1 MPERGAGNDKH
12 SREEPVEDH
21 PDLRQEQKHIDDSYT
36 ALERM
41 RSRAIDIQNMGF
53 MGAVYADGLI
63 ADKEV
68 FEIRAQTRVL
78 ELTDTSMPLCFG
90 RLDQKTGDRHYIG
103 RRHVEADGRILVTD
117 WRAPVA
123 TSFYRATV
131 AHTMGVALRRRFI
144 LNGRTLLDIFD
155 ENLATPTRDTAAALI
170 PDPFIAQLGR
180 QRTGEMQDIVS
191 TIQAEQDVII
201 RTPMDRCIIV
211 QGGPGTGKTAVG
223 LHRAAYLLY
232 ERRETARVDR
242 FLIVGPNDLFLSYIS
257 QVLPSLGETAV
268 TQKTISR
275 VGQGDFF
282 ICGEDTRE
290 AARIKGD
297 ARMLPVLERAVK
309 NHSVLPE
316 ADLSIRTIFGT
327 TTIRR
332 EQVAAI
338 LDEVTTRPSPWNV
351 ARDNVSAQLL
361 KAAWDDRG
369 DYTNRFSGDRLD
381 FEKAILG
388 HREYRSYLNKIWP
401 RLDATSV
408 LRKLY
413 RNSRSLAL
421 AAAGILTS
429 EEQRC
434 LAGKRS
440 TKAASETW
448 TDSDVPLLDELS
460 FLLFGKPKDSYTH
473 IVIDEAQDLSTLQL
487 RMLGRRSRNG
497 SMTILGDL
505 AQATSAAAQRSWEE
519 VARALGVERN
529 YEIGHLNIGYRL
541 PSAILDFANRLLPAA
556 APTVKPSESVRKAG
570 EAPEIMR
577 VPTSARITR
586 AIETVKEQLSTWSS
600 IALVAPP
607 SLMDQLAAPLSGE
620 VAFNDSRLSLELT
633 EPVTLTTASRA
644 KGLEFDLVVVL
655 EPGAISEEEGLRAL
669 YVALTRAV
677 QRVVIVH
684 SQALPAELSVPQ
696 AETPPEAAD
705 GAGTSAGPRGRRS
718 QPDGVTR

>member
-1 MPERGAGNDKH
+1 MPESVSRNVKH
-12 SREEPVEDH
+12 SREESAEEH
-21 PDLRQEQKHIDDSYT
+21 PDLRREQKHIDDSYV

-41 RSRAIDIQNMGF
+41 RNRAIDIQGMGF

-63 ADKEV
+63 ADKEL
-68 FEIRAQTRVL
+68 FEIRAENRVL
-78 ELTDTSMPLCFG
+78 ELTDTSTPLCFG
-90 RLDQKTGDRHYIG
+90 RLDHKTGDRHYIG

-117 WRAPVA
+117 WRAPAA
-123 TSFYRATV
+123 TPFYRATV
-131 AHTMGVALRRRFI
+131 ANTMGVALRRRFI
-144 LNGRTLLDIFD
+144 LNGRALLDIFD
-155 ENLATPTRDTAAALI
+155 ENLAAPTRETAAALI

-191 TIQAEQDVII
+191 TIQAEQDIII
-201 RTPMDRCIIV
+201 RTPMDRCVIV

-232 ERRETARVDR
+232 ERRESAHQDR
-242 FLIVGPNDLFLSYIS
+242 FLIVGPNALFLSYIS
-257 QVLPSLGETAV
+257 QVLPSLGETSA
-268 TQKTISR
+268 TQKTISK
-275 VGQGDFF
+275 VGQGDFV
-282 ICGEDTRE
+282 ISGEDTSE

-297 ARMLPVLERAVK
+297 ARMLLVLERAVI
-309 NHSVLPE
+309 NHRMLPD

-327 TTIRR
+327 TTVRR

-338 LDEVTTRPSPWNV
+338 LDEVTARRSPWNV
-351 ARDNVSAQLL
+351 ARDSVNAQLL

-369 DYTNRFSGDRLD
+369 DYSNRFSGDRLD
-381 FEKAILG
+381 FEKAFLG

-401 RLDATSV
+401 RLDATTV

-421 AAAGILTS
+421 AAEGILTL
-429 EEQRC
+429 EEQRF
-434 LAGKRS
+434 LVRKRS
-440 TKAASETW
+440 TKASLETW
-448 TDSDVPLLDELS
+448 TDADVPLLDELS
-460 FLLFGKPKDSYTH
+460 FILFGKPKDSYTH
-473 IVIDEAQDLSTLQL
+473 IVVDEAQDLSTLQL
-487 RMLGRRSRNG
+487 RMLGRRSLNG

-505 AQATSAAAQRSWEE
+505 AQATSAVAQRSWEE
-519 VARALGVERN
+519 VAGILGVEKN

-541 PSAILDFANRLLPAA
+541 PSAILDFANRLLAAA

-570 EAPEIMR
+570 EAPEIIR
-577 VPTSARITR
+577 VPTSARVTR
-586 AIETVKEQLSTWSS
+586 TIETVKENLSIWSS

-607 SLMDQLAAPLSGE
+607 SLTDQIAEPLDRE

-655 EPGAISEEEGLRAL
+655 EPGLISEEEGLRAL

-684 SQALPAELSVPQ
+684 SEALPVELWISQ
-696 AETPPEAAD
+696 TETPPETGG
-705 GAGTSAGPRGRRS
+705 GASTNTAG
-718 QPDGVTR
+718 

>member
-1 MPERGAGNDKH
+1 MPENFSRNVEH
-12 SREEPVEDH
+12 SREETAEEH
-21 PDLRQEQKHIDDSYT
+21 PDLRREQKHIDDSYV

-41 RSRAIDIQNMGF
+41 RNRAIDIQDMGF
-53 MGAVYADGLI
+53 MGVVYADGVT
-63 ADKEV
+63 ADKEI
-68 FEIRAQTRVL
+68 FEIRAQNRVL
-78 ELTDTSMPLCFG
+78 ELTDTSTPLCFG
-90 RLDQKTGDRHYIG
+90 RIDHRTGDRHYIG
-103 RRHVEADGRILVTD
+103 RRHVEVSGRILVTD

-123 TSFYRATV
+123 TPFYRATV
-131 AHTMGVALRRRFI
+131 ANTMGVALRRRFI

-155 ENLATPTRDTAAALI
+155 ENLAAPTQETAAALI
-170 PDPFIAQLGR
+170 PDPFIVQLGR

-191 TIQAEQDVII
+191 TIQAEQDIII
-201 RTPMDRCIIV
+201 RAPMNHCIIV

-232 ERRETARVDR
+232 ERRENARMDR
-242 FLIVGPNDLFLSYIS
+242 FLIVGPNALFLSYIS
-257 QVLPSLGETAV
+257 QVLPSLGETSA

-275 VGQGDFF
+275 VGQGDFV
-282 ICGEDTRE
+282 ISGEDTSE
-290 AARIKGD
+290 AAKIKGD
-297 ARMLPVLERAVK
+297 ARMLLVLERAVK
-309 NHSVLPE
+309 NYSMLPD

-327 TTIRR
+327 ITIRQ
-332 EQVAAI
+332 EQAAAI
-338 LDEVTTRPSPWNV
+338 LDEVTARPSPWNV
-351 ARDNVSAQLL
+351 ARDSMNAQML

-369 DYTNRFSGDRLD
+369 DYSNRFSGDRLD
-381 FEKAILG
+381 FEKALLG

-421 AAAGILTS
+421 AAEGILAP
-429 EEQRC
+429 EEQAFLVR
-434 LAGKRS
+434 KRS
-440 TKAASETW
+440 VKSSLETW

-460 FLLFGKPKDSYTH
+460 FILSGKPKDSYTH

-519 VARALGVERN
+519 VARVLGVEKN

-541 PSAILDFANRLLPAA
+541 PAAILDFANRLLPAV
-556 APTVKPSESVRKAG
+556 APTVKPSESVRQVG
-570 EAPEIMR
+570 EAPEIIR
-577 VPTSARITR
+577 VQASARVTR
-586 AIETVKEQLSTWSS
+586 MIETVKENLSTWSS

-607 SLMDQLAAPLSGE
+607 SLMDQIAEPLGDGI
-620 VAFNDSRLSLELT
+620 AFNDSRLSLELT
-633 EPVTLTTASRA
+633 ESVTLITASRA

-655 EPGAISEEEGLRAL
+655 EPGVISEEEGLRAL

-677 QRVVIVH
+677 QRVVIIH
-684 SQALPAELSVPQ
+684 SEALPVELSVSQ
-696 AETPPEAAD
+696 TETSPETGG
-705 GAGTSAGPRGRRS
+705 GASTSTAG
-718 QPDGVTR
+718 

>member
-1 MPERGAGNDKH
+1 MPEGVSQNVKP
-12 SREEPVEDH
+12 SREEPAEEH
-21 PDLRQEQKHIDDSYT
+21 PDLRREQKHIDDSYV

-41 RSRAIDIQNMGF
+41 RNRAIDIQNMGF
-53 MGAVYADGLI
+53 MGVVYADGMT

-68 FEIRAQTRVL
+68 FEIRDRNRVL
-78 ELTDTSMPLCFG
+78 ALTDTSTPLCFG
-90 RLDQKTGDRHYIG
+90 RLDHKTGDRHYIG

-123 TSFYRATV
+123 TPFYRATV
-131 AHTMGVALRRRFI
+131 ANTMGIALRRRFI
-144 LNGRTLLDIFD
+144 LTGRTLQDIFD
-155 ENLATPTRDTAAALI
+155 ENLAAPTEDTAAALI
-170 PDPFIAQLGR
+170 PDPFIVQLGR
-180 QRTGEMQDIVS
+180 QRTGEMQDIVA
-191 TIQAEQDVII
+191 TIQAEQDIII

-232 ERRETARVDR
+232 ERRDSARQDQ
-242 FLIVGPNDLFLSYIS
+242 FLIVGPNALFLSYIS
-257 QVLPSLGETAV
+257 QVLPSLGETSAI
-268 TQKTISR
+268 QKTISK

-282 ICGEDTRE
+282 VSGEDGGE
-290 AARIKGD
+290 AARVKGD
-297 ARMLPVLERAVK
+297 ARMLRVLERAVG
-309 NHSVLPE
+309 SYRMLPD

-338 LDEVTTRPSPWNV
+338 VDEVTARPLPWNV
-351 ARDNVSAQLL
+351 ARDSVNAQML

-369 DYTNRFSGDRLD
+369 DYSNRFSGDRLD

-421 AAAGILTS
+421 AANGILTRD
-429 EEQRC
+429 EQKL
-434 LAGKRS
+434 LARRQS
-440 TKAASETW
+440 TKSSTETW
-448 TDSDVPLLDELS
+448 TESDVPLLDELS
-460 FLLFGKPKDSYTH
+460 TILSGKPKDSYAH
-473 IVIDEAQDLSTLQL
+473 IVVDEAQDLSTLQL
-487 RMLGRRSRNG
+487 RMLSRRSRNG
-497 SMTILGDL
+497 SMTVLGDL
-505 AQATSAAAQRSWEE
+505 AQATSAVAQRSWEE
-519 VARALGVERN
+519 AARSLGVESN

-541 PSAILDFANRLLPAA
+541 PSAILDFANRLLPTV
-556 APTVKPSESVRKAG
+556 APTVKPSESVRQAG
-570 EAPEIMR
+570 EAPEIVQVPASAR
-577 VPTSARITR
+577 VPHMV
-586 AIETVKEQLSTWSS
+586 ETVKENLSAWSS

-607 SLMDQLAAPLSGE
+607 SLMDQVAEPLDE
-620 VAFNDSRLSLELT
+620 DEIPFNDSRLSLELT
-633 EPVTLTTASRA
+633 EQVTLTTASRA

-655 EPGAISEEEGLRAL
+655 EPVAIGEEEGLRAL

-684 SQALPAELSVPQ
+684 SEALPSGL
-696 AETPPEAAD
+696 AA
-705 GAGTSAGPRGRRS
+705 
-718 QPDGVTR
+718 